1 MTGEAGTG
9 EAGTSEDGAG
19 SKGLLASHWFWL
31 FVLVAISTALDY
43 WDHVSREDSAFAAAP
58 LVWLGYTLASAV
70 TLCALAWGLAW
81 LLGRLPVPQLAADT
95 LAVALAI
102 AAHLLL
108 TGPLWAGLLW
118 TDAITFDA
126 PGLPVLAGAL
136 TYLFYRGLFLFARQL
151 FRPPPS
157 RA

>member
-9 EAGTSEDGAG
+9 EGGESG
-19 SKGLLASHWFWL
+19 SLPVSLLASHWFWL
-31 FVLVAISTALDY
+31 FALVGVSSLFDY
-43 WDHVSREDSAFAAAP
+43 WDHVSREGSPFAAAP
-58 LVWLGYTLASAV
+58 LAWLGFTLASTV

-81 LLGRLPVPQLAADT
+81 VLGKLPIPQLAADT
-95 LAVALAI
+95 AGVALAI
-102 AAHLLL
+102 AAHLML
-108 TGPLWAGLLW
+108 TGPLWARTLW
-118 TDAITFDA
+118 VEGVIFDA
-126 PGLPVLAGAL
+126 PGLPVLAGTL

>member
-1 MTGEAGTG
+1 MTGDAGTE
-9 EAGTSEDGAG
+9 EASAG
-19 SKGLLASHWFWL
+19 GKSLLVPLLASHWFWL
-31 FVLVAISTALDY
+31 FALVGVSSLFEY
-43 WDHVSREDSAFAAAP
+43 WGDVSSEGTAFAAAP
-58 LVWLGYTLASAV
+58 LAWFAYMGASTA

-81 LLGRLPVPQLAADT
+81 VLGKLPIPQLAADT
-95 LAVALAI
+95 AGVAVAI
-102 AAHLLL
+102 AAHLVL
-108 TGPLWAGLLW
+108 TGPLWARVLW
-118 TDAITFDA
+118 ADPITFDA

>member
-1 MTGEAGTG
+1 RV
-9 EAGTSEDGAG
+9 S
-19 SKGLLASHWFWL
+19 LLASHWFWL
-31 FVLVAISTALDY
+31 FALVAVSTAFDY
-43 WDHVSREDSAFAAAP
+43 WGDVSREGSAFAAAP
-58 LVWLGYTLASAV
+58 LAWLGYTLASTA

-81 LLGRLPVPQLAADT
+81 LLGRLPIPQLAADT
-95 LAVALAI
+95 AGVALAI

-108 TGPLWAGLLW
+108 TGPLWASLLW
-118 TDAITFDA
+118 DEAMTFDA